1 MKLSAPCDRRVQEDE
16 GPLSP
21 RDGSRTSSSV
31 RPTPS
36 PARIL
41 LNPLYTSNLSLVFHV

>member
-1 MKLSAPCDRRVQEDE
+1 MKLSAPCDGRGQEDE

-36 PARIL
+36 PASIP
-41 LNPLYTSNLSLVFHV
+41 LNPLYTPDLSLVFSV